1 MRELIIS
8 KNEANQ
14 RLDKYLAKYLN
25 QAPTSFIYKMLRKK
39 NIVLNGK
46 KAVGKEKLQA
56 GDSVKLFLAEDTIEK
71 FIEQKKTVR
80 KKLPGRMPEV
90 IYEDADILLLNKPAG
105 MLSQKANPSD
115 VSVVDYITEYLLES
129 GQLTEADLHTF
140 HPGICNR
147 LDRNTSGMIA
157 AGKSLVGLQELSQGF
172 HDRTFRKYY
181 RCLVKG
187 NVEKQIHLNGYLK
200 KDHRINHVTVIQT
213 PDTDAQPIETE
224 YRPLESNGKYTL
236 LEVHLIT
243 GKTHQIRAHLA
254 SVGHPLV
261 GDYKYGDRALND
273 CFRDKYGLK
282 SQLLHAYRLEFPEL
296 DGALREVSGKAF
308 IAEEPELFKRIVQD
322 CVNYRG

>member
-46 KAVGKEKLQA
+46 KAAGKEKLQA

-71 FIEQKKTVR
+71 FIEQKHTVR
-80 KKLPGRMPEV
+80 KRLPGHMPEV
-90 IYEDADILLLNKPAG
+90 IYEDADVLLLNKPAG

-115 VSVVDYITEYLLES
+115 VSVVDYITEYLLRS
-129 GQLTEADLHTF
+129 GQVTETDLHTF

-147 LDRNTSGMIA
+147 LDRNTSGLIA
-157 AGKSLVGLQELSQGF
+157 AGKSLAGLQELSLGF
-172 HDRTFRKYY
+172 YDRTFRKYY
-181 RCLVKG
+181 HCLVKG
-187 NVEKQIHLNGYLK
+187 KVDKQIHLNGYLK
-200 KDHRINHVTVIQT
+200 KDHRTNRVTVIQESE
-213 PDTDAQPIETE
+213 TDAQPIETE

-254 SVGHPLV
+254 SAGHPLI
-261 GDYKYGDRALND
+261 GDYKYGDRSLND
-273 CFRDKYGLK
+273 RFREKYGLK

-296 DGALREVSGKAF
+296 DGALKEVSGRTF
-308 IAEEPELFKRIVQD
+308 IAEEPILFQKIAKD
-322 CVNYRG
+322 CIR